1 MKVLHVCYSDFDGG
15 AAKAANRLHQA
26 QLKEGINSSMLV
38 VNKVTADKTVIS
50 VNKISM
56 IRVKVISLVS
66 RFLLSKFKDS
76 NPVKHSL
83 NIFPTGV
90 GKIINNLNPDIVNLH
105 WIGDG
110 MISIGEVAK
119 IKAPIVWTMH
129 DMWAFSGCEH
139 YDSYPEL
146 LRYQDNY
153 TSRRGV
159 KGFDLNRYVYRLKL
173 RKWKSKKIQ
182 FVSPS
187 KWLGDCAAKTEI
199 TKGKKIHIIQNTID
213 HSVYMP
219 VKKEIARELLE
230 LPADKKIILFG
241 AMASTTDIRK
251 GFSLLDEAIKFLS
264 ENYSSDYALVVFG
277 ADKQPPAHKY
287 GFDIYNLGVFR
298 DELSLRLL
306 YSATDVYVAPSLQD
320 NLPNTIVE
328 AFAVGTPCIAF
339 NIGGMPD
346 LLNDAKMG
354 ELVEEINS
362 ESLGEAINRV
372 LEAEAEHEY
381 IRKKSL
387 DMRAEE
393 YIVSQYKMVYSNV

>member
-56 IRVKVISLVS
+56 ARIKVISLVS
-66 RFLLSKFKDS
+66 RFLLSKFKDG

-90 GKIINNLNPDIVNLH
+90 GKIINKLNPDIVNLH
-105 WIGDG
+105 WIGDD

-129 DMWAFSGCEH
+129 DMWTFSGCEH
-139 YDSYPEL
+139 YDNYPEL
-146 LRYQDNY
+146 LRYRDNY
-153 TSRRGV
+153 ASTKSV
-159 KGFDLNRYVYRLKL
+159 KGFDLNRYVYRLKV
-173 RKWKSKKIQ
+173 RKWKNKEIQ

-187 KWLGDCAAKTEI
+187 KWLGECAAKTEI

-241 AMASTTDIRK
+241 AMASTTDTRK
-251 GFSLLDEAIKFLS
+251 GFSLLDGAIKFIS
-264 ENYSSDYALVVFG
+264 ENYNSDYTLVVFG
-277 ADKQPPAHKY
+277 ADKQPPAQKY
-287 GFDIYNLGVFR
+287 GFDIYNLGVFK
-298 DELSLRLL
+298 DDLSLRLL

-328 AFAVGTPCIAF
+328 SFAVGTPCVAF

-346 LLNDAKMG
+346 LLNNEKMG
-354 ELVEEINS
+354 ELVADTNS
-362 ESLGEAINRV
+362 ESLGAAINKV
-372 LEAEAEHEY
+372 LHTEAEHKY

-393 YIVSQYKMVYSNV
+393 CIVSQYRMVYSNV

>member
-1 MKVLHVCYSDFDGG
+1 LKVLHVCYSDFDGG

-26 QLKEGINSSMLV
+26 QLKEGIDSYMLV
-38 VNKVTADKTVIS
+38 VNKVTSDKRVIP
-50 VNKISM
+50 VNKMSM

-90 GKIINNLNPDIVNLH
+90 GKIINKLNPDVVNLH

-129 DMWAFSGCEH
+129 DMWPFSGCEH

-153 TSRRGV
+153 SPTNSV

-173 RKWKSKKIQ
+173 KKWKSKKIQ

-187 KWLGDCAAKTEI
+187 KWLGECAAKTEL

-213 HSVYMP
+213 HSIYMP
-219 VKKEIARELLE
+219 VRKEIARELLE
-230 LPADKKIILFG
+230 LPVEKKIILFG
-241 AMASTTDIRK
+241 AMASTTDTRK
-251 GFSLLDEAIKFLS
+251 GYSLLDGAIKFLS

-277 ADKQPPAHKY
+277 ADKQPPAQKY
-287 GFDIYNLGVFR
+287 GFDIFNLGVFK

-320 NLPNTIVE
+320 NLPNTLVE
-328 AFAVGTPCIAF
+328 SFAVGTPCIAF

-346 LLNDAKMG
+346 LLNDAKLG
-354 ELVEEINS
+354 KLVEEISS
-362 ESLGEAINRV
+362 EGLGEAIKNV
-372 LEAEAEHEY
+372 LDAEAEHEY
-381 IRKKSL
+381 IRNKSQ

-393 YIVSQYKMVYSNV
+393 HIVGQYKMVYSNV